1 MSELNIQELEQ
12 KLEPTPVLPSDFD
25 GYYDAD
31 EELVTI
37 AKFIKDNTFHNENV
51 EPDRIKFLYSTKN
64 PKKEGGRF
72 VLGTLT
78 KRADIE
84 KMVNEVY
91 AEEQRTA
98 FLDGLDNFIAECIHS
113 TGKSFSNLSE
123 DEQLEYASEMNRESI
138 INEQTVRPQFFLQF
152 KELTMVGYFTSEVGA
167 TQVLRYEP
175 VPGFYDGCIP
185 FEEVG
190 RTWAT

>member
-1 MSELNIQELEQ
+1 MERREAIKRTAAIMGGVIFAPSILGVL
-12 KLEPTPVLPSDFD
+12 KGCTATDDPWKPVLFNSSQ
-25 GYYDAD
+25 AD
-31 EELVTI
+31 LAKTLSETI
-37 AKFIKDNTFHNENV
+37 IPETDTPGAIEVGVPGF
-51 EPDRIKFLYSTKN
+51 
-64 PKKEGGRF
+64 
-72 VLGTLT
+72 
-78 KRADIE
+78 IE

-91 AEEQRTA
+91 TEEQRIA
-98 FLDGLDNFIAECIHS
+98 FLEGLDSFDSECVNE
-113 TGKSFSNLSE
+113 TGKSFADLSS
-123 DEQLEYASEMNRESI
+123 DEKLEYAYEMNRI
-138 INEQTVRPQFFLQF
+138 ALTDQTAGIPHFFLQF

>member
-1 MSELNIQELEQ
+1 MDRRQAIKRTAAIMGGVIFAPTILGVLNGC
-12 KLEPTPVLPSDFD
+12 TATGDAWRPVLFNRAQ
-25 GYYDAD
+25 AD
-31 EELVTI
+31 
-37 AKFIKDNTFHNENV
+37 
-51 EPDRIKFLYSTKN
+51 
-64 PKKEGGRF
+64 
-72 VLGTLT
+72 LT
-78 KRADIE
+78 KALSETIIPETDTAGANEVGVPGFIE

-91 AEEQRTA
+91 TEEQRAT
-98 FLDGLDNFIAECIHS
+98 FLEGLDHFNTECIHS
-113 TGKSFSNLSE
+113 TGKSFNTLSE
-123 DEQLEYASEMNRESI
+123 DEQLEYASVMNREAI